1 MKELHSCCYG
11 SARYPPRCD
20 WRWFAKTGTLQS
32 TRAAVLLAH
41 SRTQGVGMVL
51 TMLFYA
57 QVLRLDPG
65 ASGTN
70 SKPAMA

>member
-1 MKELHSCCYG
+1 MVKELRGCCCG

-32 TRAAVLLAH
+32 KRAAVLMAH

-51 TMLFYA
+51 TMIYA